1 MILKGVALPALH
13 PSLAVADTC
22 RQLGDVIACYA
33 GARGGDGHF
42 DTPVP
47 GMAFTQ
53 NSTSHHMVGNIAD
66 PALGIIV
73 QGNKRVML
81 GDEIYTYGAGQH
93 MVVSVDLP
101 LCGAVID
108 ATAAK
113 PYLGFKLSLDR
124 ALLCD
129 LLPLSRLAVAPA
141 RSSGRGIFTSGTDP
155 RLLESVHRLVR
166 LLDTPE
172 DIPALAPLV
181 IREIHYLLL
190 NGDQG
195 EAVRQMAVNGSPMN
209 RIADVL
215 RTLREDFARP
225 LSVPALA
232 EQARMSPST
241 FHQHFKQVTSL
252 SPLQYQKQLRLVEA
266 RRLMLSGHLKAESAS
281 YTVGYESPSQFSRE
295 YARLFGAPPI
305 TDMARLRGA
314 EDVSLEQV

>member
-1 MILKGVALPALH
+1 MITKGVTLPTLNSSH
-13 PSLAVADTC
+13 AVADTC
-22 RQLGDVIACYA
+22 RQLGAIIACYA
-33 GARGGDGHF
+33 EARGGDGYF
-42 DTPVP
+42 DTLVP
-47 GMAFTQ
+47 GMAFAR
-53 NSTSHHMVGNIAD
+53 SSSSSHMVGNIAD
-66 PALGIIV
+66 PILGIIV
-73 QGNKRVML
+73 QGSKRVML
-81 GDEIYTYGAGQH
+81 GDEIYNYRAGQH
-93 MVVSVDLP
+93 IVVSVDLP
-101 LCGAVID
+101 LCGAVIE
-108 ATAAK
+108 ATPAK

-124 ALLCD
+124 TLLCE
-129 LLPLSRLAVAPA
+129 LLPLSRLAGAPPQP
-141 RSSGRGIFTSGTDP
+141 SGRGIFTSGADP
-155 RLLESVHRLVR
+155 RLLESVQRLVR

-172 DIPALAPLV
+172 DIPALAPLI

-195 EAVRQMAVNGSPMN
+195 EAVRQMAVNGSPMH

-215 RTLREDFARP
+215 RTLREDFAKP